1 MTSTLRGEGASKIQ
15 RLYDLV
21 ICQRIH
27 KKIADVI
34 KVWLLGDPVC
44 TTHQDNSILL
54 YQVVPSA
61 SKIEAEILREFELNL
76 DHPGG
81 NEEGIQDENHQESE
95 SRPSG
100 GKC

>member
-1 MTSTLRGEGASKIQ
+1 MNMALKRVSEKVRGEGAAVSWRKSTQ
-15 RLYDLV
+15 RF
-21 ICQRIH
+21 
-27 KKIADVI
+27 
-34 KVWLLGDPVC
+34 
-44 TTHQDNSILL
+44 QDKSILL

-61 SKIEAEILREFELNL
+61 SKIEAEIFREFELYL